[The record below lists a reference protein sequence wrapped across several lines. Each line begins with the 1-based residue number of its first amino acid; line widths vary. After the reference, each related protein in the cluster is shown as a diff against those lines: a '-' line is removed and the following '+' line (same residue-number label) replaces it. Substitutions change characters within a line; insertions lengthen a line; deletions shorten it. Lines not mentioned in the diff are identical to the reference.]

1 MKFEI
6 LQHVAFEGPA
16 VIEEWLLSRGHDYTT
31 RDLSAGHILPIVKD
45 FDGLIVMGG
54 SMSVHDESKY
64 IWLADEKALVL
75 TAIQAGKKVFG
86 ICLGSQ
92 IIAECLGCRV
102 KPGPEPEIG
111 WFPVRFAASAM
122 QNRFGLENLPA
133 LTAFHWHGEI
143 FEPPRDAELLASSQ
157 LTACQAFSFRE
168 NVLALLCHLE
178 MNEVA
183 VEKMIRFAA
192 DDLERPGTF
201 VQNTDELRAGCRN
214 IAATRA
220 FLFTLLD
227 KFVPDMPK

>member
-1 MKFEI
+1 MRFEI

-16 VIEEWLLSRGHDYTT
+16 VIEEWLLSRRHDYTV
-31 RDLSAGHILPIVKD
+31 RDLSAGHSLPSEKN

-54 SMSVHDESKY
+54 PMSVHDEAKY
-64 IWLADEKALVL
+64 SWMAAEKALVH
-75 TAIQAGKKVFG
+75 TAIQAGKKVLG

-92 IIAECLGCRV
+92 IIAECLGGRV

-111 WFPVRFAASAM
+111 WFPVKFNASAM
-122 QNRFGLENLPA
+122 QNRIGFEDPLA

-157 LTACQAFSFRE
+157 LTACQAFAFRG

-192 DDLERPGTF
+192 DDLARPGAY
-201 VQNTDELRAGCRN
+201 VQNTDNLRTGCKN
-214 IAATRA
+214 VAATRA
-220 FLFTLLD
+220 FLFALLD
-227 KFVPDMPK
+227 KFMPDMPK